1 MGGGGGRGGEGLYP
15 GGLISGIK
23 KNVWERRD
31 KTYLR
36 DELKLKYHYIL
47 S

>member
-1 MGGGGGRGGEGLYP
+1 MEGGGGGMSVWPYKRN
-15 GGLISGIK
+15 K

-36 DELKLKYHYIL
+36 DELKLKYHCIL